1 MRQHGIITSEH
12 DPMLDAKLWLFWHS
26 GIGVNDGDCGEALRH
41 EAEAHEAKLDARN
54 PLMCKFTKRVMKAI
68 LDAYYEA
75 LDSHDT
81 RRAKKLNKL
90 YHKYT
95 LRLVHYQHSEE
106 ENFYLFCPDCYYT
119 ADEERKALI
128 EKYSGK
134 DRR

>member
-12 DPMLDAKLWLFWHS
+12 DPMYDAKRWLFWHS
-26 GIGVNDGDCGEALRH
+26 DIGITPHNVGDELRQ

-68 LDAYYEA
+68 RDAYYEA
-75 LDSHDT
+75 LDSHNT
-81 RRAKKLNKL
+81 RRAEKLNNL
-90 YHKYT
+90 YYKYK

-106 ENFYLFCPDCYYT
+106 ENFYLFCPECYYT
-119 ADEERKALI
+119 AEEERKALI